1 MTERKYFGEKPI
13 HPGALIRERFINPSG
28 KKPAE
33 LCRNDFGI
41 SESQMSRVLN
51 GKASITVDV
60 ARSLGHIFDV
70 SPMIFLELQNRYD
83 LAVAEEGE
91 KQRARAA
98 LLRKEDTA

>member
-1 MTERKYFGEKPI
+1 MTERKYFGERPI
-13 HPGALIRERFINPSG
+13 HPGALIRERFIIPSG

-33 LCRNDFGI
+33 LCRNDVGI

-51 GKASITVDV
+51 GKANVTADV

-83 LAVAEEGE
+83 LAVAEEAA
-91 KQRARAA
+91 KQRARDA
-98 LLRKEDTA
+98 LLGKEGAA